1 MTSDSPL
8 LKLTRIQLDSCRST
22 LHFLANQIWIGYP
35 RRYWLGYDQH
45 LHRNIVETRH
55 LQLMSWL
62 LTITFPRYS
71 CCYIVMTNL
80 FFIAHSD
87 TLFLLLN
94 MIFQGSKKTTTHQP
108 SKPWVNPKPVF
119 FFWHSA
125 WLCLTHLGHPGSNNF
140 MVPPPIFLGLLIL
153 YIYIISVYV
162 FYIISIYNMSCIKDD
177 LRNPLLT

>member
-35 RRYWLGYDQH
+35 RHYWLGYDQH

-94 MIFQGSKKTTTHQP
+94 MIFPRLKKDNYSPAIQTMGDSKT
-108 SKPWVNPKPVF
+108 F
-119 FFWHSA
+119 FF
-125 WLCLTHLGHPGSNNF
+125 LTP
-140 MVPPPIFLGLLIL
+140 
-153 YIYIISVYV
+153 
-162 FYIISIYNMSCIKDD
+162 
-177 LRNPLLT
+177 RLTMLDSSGASRK